1 MFRVDI
7 KDSIDCW
14 VVFLAQVMVDSSF
27 LFIFLFD
34 FVLFDFSGFVVDVGF
49 DILVTASL
57 LLKVSPECLTSPVL
71 LGSVELIGVICPVH
85 PTDLACL

>member
-1 MFRVDI
+1 
-7 KDSIDCW
+7 
-14 VVFLAQVMVDSSF
+14 MVDSSF

-34 FVLFDFSGFVVDVGF
+34 FVLFDFSGFVVIVGF

-57 LLKVSPECLTSPVL
+57 LLKVSPVCLTSPVL
-71 LGSVELIGVICPVH
+71 LGRLELIGVICPVN